1 MRVLITG
8 ARGQLAHD
16 LRHVFAAHELLLLG
30 REQLDICDNDRVQ
43 EVIGAARPDVVI
55 NTAAFVRV
63 DDAEGE
69 IAQSF
74 AVNAGGAGQV
84 ARACADTG
92 AMLVQIST
100 DYVYGGH
107 GGPEQREP
115 LTEADLPAPL
125 NVYGASKLGGEYVVR
140 VLCPRH
146 YVIRSC
152 GLYGVAGVTS
162 RNGNFVQTML
172 RLARAGR
179 AISVVND
186 QHCTPTATA
195 DLAQAVCHLLTAQ
208 APFGL
213 YHVTN
218 AGQTTWYELAQR
230 IFALAGLSPELA
242 PISTAAF
249 GARAQRPPY
258 SVLSS
263 ERYTQATGSA
273 LPPWEDALER
283 YLRATEAAG

>member
-8 ARGQLAHD
+8 ARGQLARD
-16 LRHVFAAHELLLLG
+16 LRQVFAEQELLLLS
-30 REQLDICDNDRVQ
+30 REQLDICDNDQVQ

-69 IAQSF
+69 IARSF

-84 ARACADTG
+84 AQACADSG
-92 AMLVQIST
+92 ATLVQIST
-100 DYVYGGH
+100 DYVYGGQR
-107 GGPEQREP
+107 EREP
-115 LTEADLPAPL
+115 LTEAVAPAPL
-125 NVYGASKLGGEYVVR
+125 NVYGASKLGGEYAVR
-140 VLCPRH
+140 ALCPRH

-152 GLYGVAGVTS
+152 GLYGVAGVRS

-179 AISVVND
+179 SIAVVND
-186 QHCTPTATA
+186 QHCTPTGTA
-195 DLAQAVCHLLTAQ
+195 DLAQAVRHLLTAH
-208 APFGL
+208 APCGL

-218 AGQTTWYELAQR
+218 AGETTWYEFAQR
-230 IFALAGLSPELA
+230 IFVLAGLSPALA

-263 ERYTQATGSA
+263 ERYAQATGSA

-283 YLRATEAAG
+283 YLQATQAAT

>member
-8 ARGQLAHD
+8 ARGQLAHN
-16 LRHVFAAHELLLLG
+16 LERVFAEHELLLLG
-30 REQLDICDNDRVQ
+30 REQLDICDNDQVQ

-92 AMLVQIST
+92 ATLVQIST
-100 DYVYGGH
+100 DYVYGGQ
-107 GGPEQREP
+107 EQREP
-115 LTEADLPAPL
+115 LTEAVPPAPL
-125 NVYGASKLGGEYVVR
+125 NVYGASKLGGEYAVR
-140 VLCPRH
+140 ALCPRH

-179 AISVVND
+179 AIAVVND
-186 QHCTPTATA
+186 QHCTP
-195 DLAQAVCHLLTAQ
+195 
-208 APFGL
+208 
-213 YHVTN
+213 
-218 AGQTTWYELAQR
+218 R
-230 IFALAGLSPELA
+230 
-242 PISTAAF
+242 
-249 GARAQRPPY
+249 RPPIWPRRCATY
-258 SVLSS
+258 WRRRLRSASTTSRTPVRRPGTSS
-263 ERYTQATGSA
+263 RSASLRWPACRRSWRRSRRQRSGHGRCARRTRCCLRSGTCGRRDAHCRPGKTRWNVTLGATG
-273 LPPWEDALER
+273 
-283 YLRATEAAG
+283 AAG

>member
-8 ARGQLAHD
+8 GRGQLAHD
-16 LRHVFAAHELLLLG
+16 LGQVFAEHELLLLS
-30 REQLDICDNDRVQ
+30 REQLDICNDDQVQ
-43 EVIGAARPDVVI
+43 EVIGAARPDVVV

-84 ARACADTG
+84 ARACADAG
-92 AMLVQIST
+92 ATLVQIST
-100 DYVYGGH
+100 DYVH
-107 GGPEQREP
+107 GGQREREP
-115 LTEADLPAPL
+115 LTEAALPAPL
-125 NVYGASKLGGEYVVR
+125 NVYGASKLGGEYAVR
-140 VLCPRH
+140 ALCPRH

-179 AISVVND
+179 SIAVVND

-195 DLAQAVCHLLTAQ
+195 DLAQAVCHLLKRQ

-218 AGQTTWYELAQR
+218 AGQTTWYEFAQR
-230 IFALAGLSPELA
+230 IFELAGLSPELA
-242 PISTAAF
+242 PVSTAAF

-258 SVLSS
+258 SVLSA
-263 ERYTQATGSA
+263 ERYARATGRA
-273 LPPWEDALER
+273 LPLWEDALER
-283 YLRATEAAG
+283 YLRATEAVG

>member
-16 LRHVFAAHELLLLG
+16 LGQVFAEYDLLLLS
-30 REQLDICDNDRVQ
+30 REQLDICDNDQVQ

-84 ARACADTG
+84 ARACADAG
-92 AMLVQIST
+92 ATLVQIST
-100 DYVYGGH
+100 DYVYGGQ
-107 GGPEQREP
+107 EQRAP
-115 LTEADLPAPL
+115 LTEAVPPAPL
-125 NVYGASKLGGEYVVR
+125 NVYGASKLGGEYAVR
-140 VLCPRH
+140 ALCPHH

-195 DLAQAVCHLLTAQ
+195 DLAQAVLRLLTAE

-218 AGQTTWYELAQR
+218 AGQTTWYELAR
-230 IFALAGLSPELA
+230 RTFALAGLSPDLA

-249 GARAQRPPY
+249 GARALRPPY

-263 ERYTQATGSA
+263 ERYKQATGRS
-273 LPPWEDALER
+273 LPPWEDALAR
-283 YLRATEAAG
+283 HLRATGTVG

>member
-8 ARGQLAHD
+8 GRGQLAHD
-16 LRHVFAAHELLLLG
+16 LGQVFAEHELLLLS
-30 REQLDICDNDRVQ
+30 RAQLDICDHDRVR

-69 IAQSF
+69 IARSF

-84 ARACADTG
+84 AQACADAG
-92 AMLVQIST
+92 ATLVQIST
-100 DYVYGGH
+100 DYVYGG
-107 GGPEQREP
+107 QLQQEP
-115 LTEADLPAPL
+115 LTEAALPAPL
-125 NVYGASKLGGEYVVR
+125 NVYGASKLSGEYAVR
-140 VLCPRH
+140 ALCPRH
-146 YVIRSC
+146 YIVRSC

-162 RNGNFVQTML
+162 SNGNFVQTML

-179 AISVVND
+179 FISVVND

-195 DLAQAVCHLLTAQ
+195 DLAEAVLHLLTAP

-218 AGQTTWYELAQR
+218 AGETTWYEFAQR
-230 IFALAGLSPELA
+230 IFALAGLSPEVA

-249 GARAQRPPY
+249 GARARRPLY

-263 ERYTQATGSA
+263 ERYVQATGCD
-273 LPPWEDALER
+273 LPGWEDALAR
-283 YLRATEAAG
+283 YLRTPGTEG

>member
-8 ARGQLAHD
+8 ARGQLARD
-16 LRHVFAAHELLLLG
+16 LRQVFAEQELLLLS
-30 REQLDICDNDRVQ
+30 REQLDICDNDQVQ

-69 IAQSF
+69 IARSF

-84 ARACADTG
+84 ARACADSG
-92 AMLVQIST
+92 ATLVQIST
-100 DYVYGGH
+100 DYVYGGQR
-107 GGPEQREP
+107 EREP
-115 LTEADLPAPL
+115 LTEAVAPAPL
-125 NVYGASKLGGEYVVR
+125 NVYGASKLGGEYAVR
-140 VLCPRH
+140 ALCPRH
-146 YVIRSC
+146 YIVRSC

-179 AISVVND
+179 PIAVVND

-195 DLAQAVCHLLTAQ
+195 DLAQAVRHLLTAP

-213 YHVTN
+213 YHATN
-218 AGQTTWYELAQR
+218 AGQTTWYEFAQR

-242 PISTAAF
+242 PISTADF
-249 GARAQRPPY
+249 GARARRPPY

-263 ERYTQATGSA
+263 ERYARATGRA

-283 YLRATEAAG
+283 YLGATGAGG

>member
-8 ARGQLAHD
+8 GRGQLAHD
-16 LRHVFAAHELLLLG
+16 LGQVFADHDMRLLS
-30 REQLDICDNDRVQ
+30 RAQLDICDHDQVQ
-43 EVIGAARPDVVI
+43 EVIGAVRPDVVI

-63 DDAEGE
+63 DDAEDE

-74 AVNAGGAGQV
+74 AVNTGGAGQV
-84 ARACADTG
+84 ARACADAG
-92 AMLVQIST
+92 ATLVQIST
-100 DYVYGGH
+100 DYVYGG
-107 GGPEQREP
+107 QLQQEP

-125 NVYGASKLGGEYVVR
+125 NVYGASKLGGEYAVR
-140 VLCPRH
+140 ALCPRH
-146 YVIRSC
+146 YIVRSC

-179 AISVVND
+179 FISVVND

-195 DLAQAVCHLLTAQ
+195 DLAQAVRHLLTAP

-218 AGQTTWYELAQR
+218 AGQTTWYEFAQR
-230 IFALAGLSPELA
+230 IFALAGLSPEVA

-249 GARAQRPPY
+249 ASTGAAPA
-258 SVLSS
+258 V
-263 ERYTQATGSA
+263 
-273 LPPWEDALER
+273 
-283 YLRATEAAG
+283 LRAVVGAVRAGDGA

>member
-1 MRVLITG
+1 MRMLITG

-16 LRHVFAAHELLLLG
+16 LRQVFAEHELLLLG
-30 REQLDICDNDRVQ
+30 REQLDICDNDQVQ
-43 EVIGAARPDVVI
+43 EVIGAARPDAVI

-74 AVNAGGAGQV
+74 AVNAGGAGLV
-84 ARACADTG
+84 ARACADAG
-92 AMLVQIST
+92 ATLVQIST
-100 DYVYGGH
+100 DYVYGGQ
-107 GGPEQREP
+107 EQREP
-115 LTEADLPAPL
+115 LTEAVAPAPL
-125 NVYGASKLGGEYVVR
+125 NVYGASKLGGEYAVR

-195 DLAQAVCHLLTAQ
+195 DLAQAVRHLLTAP

-218 AGQTTWYELAQR
+218 AGQTTWYKLARR
-230 IFALAGLSPELA
+230 IFALAGLSPKLA
-242 PISTAAF
+242 PTSTADF
-249 GARAQRPPY
+249 GAQALRPPY

-263 ERYTQATGSA
+263 ERYEQATGCA
-273 LPPWEDALER
+273 LPPWEDALAR
-283 YLRATEAAG
+283 YLRATEAGE

>member
-16 LRHVFAAHELLLLG
+16 LRQVFAEHELLLLS
-30 REQLDICDNDRVQ
+30 REQLDICDSDQVQ
-43 EVIGAARPDVVI
+43 EVIGAARPDAVI

-84 ARACADTG
+84 ARACADSG
-92 AMLVQIST
+92 ATLVQIST
-100 DYVYGGH
+100 DYVYGGQ
-107 GGPEQREP
+107 EQRAP
-115 LTEADLPAPL
+115 LTEAVPPAPL
-125 NVYGASKLGGEYVVR
+125 NVYGASKLGGEYAVR
-140 VLCPRH
+140 ALCPRH

-186 QHCTPTATA
+186 QHCTPTGTA
-195 DLAQAVCHLLTAQ
+195 DLAQAVRHLLAAR

-218 AGQTTWYELAQR
+218 AGQTTWYEFAQR
-230 IFALAGLSPELA
+230 IFALAGLSPELT
-242 PISTAAF
+242 PISTADF
-249 GARAQRPPY
+249 GARARRPPY

-263 ERYTQATGSA
+263 ERYAQATGST
-273 LPPWEDALER
+273 LPPWEDALAQ
-283 YLRATEAAG
+283 YLRATGAMG

>member
-8 ARGQLAHD
+8 ARGQLAYD
-16 LRHVFAAHELLLLG
+16 LRQVFAEHELLLLS
-30 REQLDICDNDRVQ
+30 REQLDICDNDQVQ

-92 AMLVQIST
+92 ATLVQIST
-100 DYVYGGH
+100 DYVYGGQ
-107 GGPEQREP
+107 QREP
-115 LTEADLPAPL
+115 LTEAVPPAPL
-125 NVYGASKLGGEYVVR
+125 NVYGASKLGGEYAVR

-179 AISVVND
+179 AIAVVHD

-195 DLAQAVCHLLTAQ
+195 DLAQAVRDLLTAQ

-218 AGQTTWYELAQR
+218 AGETTWYEFAQR
-230 IFALAGLSPELA
+230 IFALVGLAPELA

-249 GARAQRPPY
+249 GARALRPPY

-263 ERYTQATGSA
+263 ERYVRVTGHA
-273 LPPWEDALER
+273 LPPWEEGLER
-283 YLRATEAAG
+283 HLRATGAAG

>member
-1 MRVLITG
+1 MF
-8 ARGQLAHD
+8 ADHD
-16 LRHVFAAHELLLLG
+16 LRLLS
-30 REQLDICDNDRVQ
+30 RAQLDICNDEQVR
-43 EVIGAARPDVVI
+43 EVIGAVRPDVVI

-63 DDAEGE
+63 DDAEDE

-84 ARACADTG
+84 ARACADAG
-92 AMLVQIST
+92 ATLVQIST
-100 DYVYGGH
+100 DYVYGG
-107 GGPEQREP
+107 QLQQEP
-115 LTEADLPAPL
+115 LTEAALPAPL
-125 NVYGASKLGGEYVVR
+125 NVYGASKLGGEYAVR
-140 VLCPRH
+140 ALCPRH

-152 GLYGVAGVTS
+152 GLYGVAGVRS

-179 AISVVND
+179 FIAVVND

-195 DLAQAVCHLLTAQ
+195 DLAQAVRHLLTAP

-218 AGQTTWYELAQR
+218 AGETTWYEFAQR

-242 PISTAAF
+242 PTSTAAF
-249 GARAQRPPY
+249 GARARRPLY

-263 ERYTQATGSA
+263 ERYVQVTGQV
-273 LPPWEDALER
+273 LPPWEDALAR
-283 YLRATEAAG
+283 YLRATGAMG

>member
-16 LRHVFAAHELLLLG
+16 LGQVFAEHELLLLG
-30 REQLDICDNDRVQ
+30 REQLDICDNDQVQ

-69 IAQSF
+69 IARSF

-92 AMLVQIST
+92 ATLVQIST
-100 DYVYGGH
+100 DYVYGGQ
-107 GGPEQREP
+107 EQREP
-115 LTEADLPAPL
+115 LTEAVAPAPL
-125 NVYGASKLGGEYVVR
+125 NVYGASKLGGEYAVR

-172 RLARAGR
+172 RLARSGR

-195 DLAQAVCHLLTAQ
+195 DLAQAVRHLLAAQ

-218 AGQTTWYELAQR
+218 AGETTWYEFAQR

-242 PISTAAF
+242 PISTADF
-249 GARAQRPPY
+249 GARALRPPY

-263 ERYTQATGSA
+263 ERYARATGRA
-273 LPPWEDALER
+273 LPPWEDALEQ
-283 YLRATEAAG
+283 YLRATGAAG

>member
-8 ARGQLAHD
+8 GRGQLAHD
-16 LRHVFAAHELLLLG
+16 LGQVFAEHELLLLS
-30 REQLDICDNDRVQ
+30 REQLDICDNDQVR

-84 ARACADTG
+84 ARACADSG
-92 AMLVQIST
+92 ATLVQIST
-100 DYVYGGH
+100 DYVYGGQR
-107 GGPEQREP
+107 QREP
-115 LTEADLPAPL
+115 LTEAVPPAPL
-125 NVYGASKLGGEYVVR
+125 NVYGASKLGGEYAVR
-140 VLCPRH
+140 ALCPRH

-179 AISVVND
+179 SIAVVND

-195 DLAQAVCHLLTAQ
+195 DLAQAVRHLLTAS

-213 YHVTN
+213 YHATN
-218 AGQTTWYELAQR
+218 AGQTTWYEFAQR

-242 PISTAAF
+242 PISTADF
-249 GARAQRPPY
+249 GARARRPPY

-263 ERYTQATGSA
+263 ERYARATGCI

-283 YLRATEAAG
+283 YLRAREAAS

>member
-16 LRHVFAAHELLLLG
+16 LGQVFAEYDLLLLS
-30 REQLDICDNDRVQ
+30 REQLDICDNDQVQ

-84 ARACADTG
+84 ARACADAG
-92 AMLVQIST
+92 ATLVQIST
-100 DYVYGGH
+100 DYVYGGQ
-107 GGPEQREP
+107 EQREP
-115 LTEADLPAPL
+115 LTEAVAPAPL
-125 NVYGASKLGGEYVVR
+125 NVYGASKLGGEYAVR
-140 VLCPRH
+140 ALCPHH

-195 DLAQAVCHLLTAQ
+195 DLAQAVLRLLTAE

-218 AGQTTWYELAQR
+218 AGQTTWYELAR
-230 IFALAGLSPELA
+230 RTFALAGLSPELA
-242 PISTAAF
+242 PISTADF
-249 GARAQRPPY
+249 GAQALRPPY

-263 ERYTQATGSA
+263 ERYEQATGCA
-273 LPPWEDALER
+273 LPPWEDALAR
-283 YLRATEAAG
+283 YLRATEAGE

>member
-8 ARGQLAHD
+8 GRGQLAHD
-16 LRHVFAAHELLLLG
+16 LGQVFADHDLRLLS
-30 REQLDICDNDRVQ
+30 RAQLDICDHDQVQ

-63 DDAEGE
+63 DDSEGE

-74 AVNAGGAGQV
+74 AVNTGGAGQV
-84 ARACADTG
+84 ARACADAG
-92 AMLVQIST
+92 ATLVQIST
-100 DYVYGGH
+100 DYVYGG
-107 GGPEQREP
+107 QLQQEP
-115 LTEADLPAPL
+115 LTEVDLPAPL
-125 NVYGASKLGGEYVVR
+125 NVYGASKLGGEYAVR
-140 VLCPRH
+140 ALCPRH
-146 YVIRSC
+146 YIVRSC

-172 RLARAGR
+172 RLARAGQF
-179 AISVVND
+179 ISVVND

-195 DLAQAVCHLLTAQ
+195 DLAQAVRDLLTAP

-218 AGQTTWYELAQR
+218 AGETTWYEFAQR
-230 IFALAGLSPELA
+230 IFALAGLTPEVA

-249 GARAQRPPY
+249 AARARRPLY

-263 ERYTQATGSA
+263 ERYVRATGRT
-273 LPPWEDALER
+273 LPPWEDALAR
-283 YLRATEAAG
+283 YLRVTEAMG